1 MGLQKVEAWVREVGR
16 WGGGELGLQIG
27 LPFCCLL
34 GSQMQFID
42 NMRGTERGDG
52 EQGVP
57 EYRIPLKVSAN
68 FMRMRPFCHY
78 VGYLHTHSTHTHT
91 ATDVEAVRQKPKAIA
106 IAKAKAGAQNLLHK
120 LWQQILAQT
129 IFSWFR
135 KSQEKGSE
143 YILYWDREKGEDRA
157 GSG

>member
-1 MGLQKVEAWVREVGR
+1 MAEGGSLG
-16 WGGGELGLQIG
+16 WGGGELGLQIW

-78 VGYLHTHSTHTHT
+78 VGYLHTNSTHTHGHRCRGS
-91 ATDVEAVRQKPKAIA
+91 APKA
-106 IAKAKAGAQNLLHK
+106 KSNSNSKSKSWSTKFVAQIVATN
-120 LWQQILAQT
+120 
-129 IFSWFR
+129 FSADNIQLV
-135 KSQEKGSE
+135 QEKS
-143 YILYWDREKGEDRA
+143 REGK
-157 GSG
+157 